1 MLLTLNKL
9 LNNGNFIEENRGENS
24 YDLQTLSFF
33 NAPQTSCILFQ
44 LNKMQYRAAV
54 VTNGQIAFLKWPSL
68 YPFLLPDRTL
78 IALSPLRQ
86 KKVNKNFQYLLTLGI

>member
-1 MLLTLNKL
+1 MVILL
-9 LNNGNFIEENRGENS
+9 EENSGENS

-54 VTNGQIAFLKWPSL
+54 VTNGQIAFFKWPLL
-68 YPFLLPDRTL
+68 YPFLLPNRTL
-78 IALSPLRQ
+78 IALSTLKQ
-86 KKVNKNFQYLLTLGI
+86 KKKVNKNFQ

>member
-1 MLLTLNKL
+1 MVILL
-9 LNNGNFIEENRGENS
+9 EENS

-44 LNKMQYRAAV
+44 LNKMQYQAAV
-54 VTNGQIAFLKWPSL
+54 VTNGPIAFLKWPRF

-78 IALSPLRQ
+78 IALSTLKQ
-86 KKVNKNFQYLLTLGI
+86 KKVN

>member
-1 MLLTLNKL
+1 MVILL
-9 LNNGNFIEENRGENS
+9 EENSGENS

-54 VTNGQIAFLKWPSL
+54 VTNGQIAFLKWPLL

-78 IALSPLRQ
+78 IALSTLKQ
-86 KKVNKNFQYLLTLGI
+86 KKKVNKNFQ

>member
-1 MLLTLNKL
+1 MVILL
-9 LNNGNFIEENRGENS
+9 EENRGENS

-44 LNKMQYRAAV
+44 LNQMQYQAAV
-54 VTNGQIAFLKWPSL
+54 VMNGLMAFLKWPLL

-78 IALSPLRQ
+78 IALSTLKQ
-86 KKVNKNFQYLLTLGI
+86 KKKINKNFQ